1 MKSPKTIFLF
11 LALVCAGNS
20 FGQTKEETITWLK
33 EKFANAHLYD
43 FMEPAKQKLKIESIN
58 ECEVVF
64 TFESKRKEDG
74 GFSRTTIPF
83 ANLKMKK
90 TSDKYYT
97 KVIGN
102 KAMAIKSECE
112 TCESKTYYTSSS
124 VIEIEETE
132 VDLFSRIEKAAA
144 HLATFCAK
152 NKQAF

>member
-1 MKSPKTIFLF
+1 MKALKALFLF
-11 LALVCAGNS
+11 LAMMYAGNS
-20 FGQTKEETITWLK
+20 YAQTKEETIAWLK

-64 TFESKRKEDG
+64 TYESKRKEDG
-74 GFSRTTIPF
+74 GFTRTTIPF
-83 ANLKMKK
+83 ANLEMIK

-97 KVIGN
+97 KEIGN

-112 TCESKTYYTSSS
+112 TCEKTINDSSS
-124 VIEIEETE
+124 GIEIEETE

>member
-64 TFESKRKEDG
+64 TYESKRKEDG

-90 TSDKYYT
+90 TGTETYLN
-97 KVIGN
+97 VIGN
-102 KAMAIKSECE
+102 KAHAIKSECE

-124 VIEIEETE
+124 AIEIEETE
-132 VDLFSRIEKAAA
+132 VDLFGRIEKAAA

>member
-1 MKSPKTIFLF
+1 MIISS
-11 LALVCAGNS
+11 NS
-20 FGQTKEETITWLK
+20 YGQTKEETIAWLK

-64 TFESKRKEDG
+64 TYESKRKEDG

-90 TSDKYYT
+90 TGDRNDEKS
-97 KVIGN
+97 IGN
-102 KAMAIKSECE
+102 MAKAIKREWE
-112 TCESKTYYTSSS
+112 TSKKTRNDSSS
-124 VIEIEETE
+124 SIHIEETE

>member
-1 MKSPKTIFLF
+1 MKILRALFLF
-11 LALVCAGNS
+11 FLCVSVNS
-20 FGQTKEETITWLK
+20 AFAQTKEETIAWLK

-43 FMEPAKQKLKIESIN
+43 FMEPAKQKVKIESIN

-64 TFESKRKEDG
+64 TYESKRKEDG

-90 TSDKYYT
+90 TGTETYLN
-97 KVIGN
+97 VIGN
-102 KAMAIKSECE
+102 KAHAIKSECE

-124 VIEIEETE
+124 DIEIEETE

>member
-1 MKSPKTIFLF
+1 MKLLKTLFLF
-11 LALVCAGNS
+11 LAMMYAGNS
-20 FGQTKEETITWLK
+20 YAQTKEETIAWLK

-64 TFESKRKEDG
+64 TYESKRKEDG
-74 GFSRTTIPF
+74 GFTRTTIPF
-83 ANLKMKK
+83 ANLEMIK

-97 KVIGN
+97 KEIGN

-112 TCESKTYYTSSS
+112 TCEKTINESSS
-124 VIEIEETE
+124 GIEIEETE
-132 VDLFSRIEKAAA
+132 VDLFRRIEKAAA

>member
-1 MKSPKTIFLF
+1 MKKLKTLFLF
-11 LALVCAGNS
+11 LALVCAVNS
-20 FGQTKEETITWLK
+20 FGQTKEETIAWLK

-64 TFESKRKEDG
+64 TYESKRKEDG

-83 ANLKMKK
+83 ANLKMIKSG
-90 TSDKYYT
+90 TETYLN
-97 KVIGN
+97 VIGN
-102 KAMAIKSECE
+102 KAKAIKSECE
-112 TCESKTYYTSSS
+112 TCESKTYYTTNSS
-124 VIEIEETE
+124 IQIEETE

>member
-1 MKSPKTIFLF
+1 MKALKALFLF
-11 LALVCAGNS
+11 LAMMYAGNS
-20 FGQTKEETITWLK
+20 YAQTKEETIAWLK

-43 FMEPAKQKLKIESIN
+43 FMEPAKQKVKIESIN

-64 TFESKRKEDG
+64 TYESKREQDG

-83 ANLKMKK
+83 ANLEMRK
-90 TSDKYYT
+90 TSDENYL

-102 KAMAIKSECE
+102 KANAIKRECE
-112 TCESKTYYTSSS
+112 TCERKTYNTSSS
-124 VIEIEETE
+124 SIEIEETE

>member
-1 MKSPKTIFLF
+1 MKTLKTFIVL
-11 LALVCAGNS
+11 LVMIISSNS
-20 FGQTKEETITWLK
+20 YGQTKEETIAWLK

-64 TFESKRKEDG
+64 TYESKRKEDG
-74 GFSRTTIPF
+74 GFSRITIPF
-83 ANLKMKK
+83 ANLKMEQTEDRNDEKR
-90 TSDKYYT
+90 
-97 KVIGN
+97 IGN
-102 KAMAIKSECE
+102 KAKAIKSECE
-112 TCESKTYYTSSS
+112 TCESKTYNTSNSS
-124 VIEIEETE
+124 IHIEETE

>member
-1 MKSPKTIFLF
+1 MKALKALFLF
-11 LALVCAGNS
+11 LAMMYAGNS
-20 FGQTKEETITWLK
+20 YAQTKEETIAWLK

-43 FMEPAKQKLKIESIN
+43 FMEPAKQKVKIESIN

-64 TFESKRKEDG
+64 TYESKRKEDG
-74 GFSRTTIPF
+74 GFTRTTIPF
-83 ANLKMKK
+83 ANLVMKK
-90 TSDKYYT
+90 TSDVNYL

-102 KAMAIKSECE
+102 KANAIKREWE
-112 TCESKTYYTSSS
+112 TSKKTINDSSS
-124 VIEIEETE
+124 SIEIEETE

>member
-1 MKSPKTIFLF
+1 MKTLKTFIVLI
-11 LALVCAGNS
+11 VMIISSNS
-20 FGQTKEETITWLK
+20 YGQTKEETIAWLK

-64 TFESKRKEDG
+64 TYESKRKEDG
-74 GFSRTTIPF
+74 GFSRITIPF
-83 ANLKMKK
+83 ANLKMEQTGDRNDEKSIGNMANAIKREWETSKK
-90 TSDKYYT
+90 TIND
-97 KVIGN
+97 
-102 KAMAIKSECE
+102 
-112 TCESKTYYTSSS
+112 SSS
-124 VIEIEETE
+124 SIEIEETE

>member
-1 MKSPKTIFLF
+1 MKKLKTLFLF
-11 LALVCAGNS
+11 LALVCAVNS
-20 FGQTKEETITWLK
+20 FGQTKEETIAWLK

-64 TFESKRKEDG
+64 TYESKRKEDG
-74 GFSRTTIPF
+74 GFSRITIPF
-83 ANLKMKK
+83 ANLKMEQTGDRNDEK
-90 TSDKYYT
+90 S
-97 KVIGN
+97 IGN
-102 KAMAIKSECE
+102 KAKAIKSECE
-112 TCESKTYYTSSS
+112 TCKSKTYNTSNTS
-124 VIEIEETE
+124 IHIEETE

>member
-1 MKSPKTIFLF
+1 MKLLKTLFLF
-11 LALVCAGNS
+11 LAMMYAGNS
-20 FGQTKEETITWLK
+20 YAQTKEETIEWLK

-43 FMEPAKQKLKIESIN
+43 FMEPAKQKVKIESIN

-64 TFESKRKEDG
+64 TYESKRKEDG

-90 TSDKYYT
+90 TGDRNDEKS
-97 KVIGN
+97 IGN
-102 KAMAIKSECE
+102 MANAIKSECE
-112 TCESKTYYTSSS
+112 TCKSKTYNTSNTS
-124 VIEIEETE
+124 IHIEETE

>member
-1 MKSPKTIFLF
+1 MKALKALFLF
-11 LALVCAGNS
+11 LAMMYAGNS
-20 FGQTKEETITWLK
+20 YAQTKEETIAWLK

-43 FMEPAKQKLKIESIN
+43 FMEPAKQKVKIESIN

-64 TFESKRKEDG
+64 TYESKRKEDG

-90 TSDKYYT
+90 TGDRNDEKS
-97 KVIGN
+97 IGN
-102 KAMAIKSECE
+102 MANAIKMEWE
-112 TCESKTYYTSSS
+112 TSKKTINDSSS
-124 VIEIEETE
+124 SIHIEETE

>member
-1 MKSPKTIFLF
+1 MKLLKTLFLF
-11 LALVCAGNS
+11 LAMMYAGNS
-20 FGQTKEETITWLK
+20 YAQTKEETIAWLK

-64 TFESKRKEDG
+64 TYESKRKEDG
-74 GFSRTTIPF
+74 GFSRITIPF
-83 ANLKMKK
+83 ANLKMEQTGDRNDEKSIGNMANAIKREWETSKK
-90 TSDKYYT
+90 TIND
-97 KVIGN
+97 
-102 KAMAIKSECE
+102 
-112 TCESKTYYTSSS
+112 SSS
-124 VIEIEETE
+124 SIEIEETE

>member
-1 MKSPKTIFLF
+1 MKTLKTFIVL
-11 LALVCAGNS
+11 LVMIISSNS
-20 FGQTKEETITWLK
+20 YGQTKEETIAWLK

-64 TFESKRKEDG
+64 TYESKRKEDG

-90 TSDKYYT
+90 TGTETYLN
-97 KVIGN
+97 VIGN
-102 KAMAIKSECE
+102 KANAIKRECE
-112 TCESKTYYTSSS
+112 TCESKTYNTSNSS
-124 VIEIEETE
+124 IHIEETE

>member
-64 TFESKRKEDG
+64 TYESKRKEDG
-74 GFSRTTIPF
+74 GFSRITIPF

-90 TSDKYYT
+90 KGDRNDEKS
-97 KVIGN
+97 IGN
-102 KAMAIKSECE
+102 MANAIKIECE
-112 TCESKTYYTSSS
+112 TCKTYNTSNTS
-124 VIEIEETE
+124 IHIEETE

>member
-1 MKSPKTIFLF
+1 MKTLKTFIVL
-11 LALVCAGNS
+11 LVMIISSNS
-20 FGQTKEETITWLK
+20 YGQTKEETIAWLK

-64 TFESKRKEDG
+64 TYESKREKDG

-83 ANLKMKK
+83 ANLKMKQTGDRNDEK
-90 TSDKYYT
+90 S
-97 KVIGN
+97 IGN
-102 KAMAIKSECE
+102 KAKAIKEECE
-112 TCESKTYYTSSS
+112 TCESKTYNTSSS
-124 VIEIEETE
+124 SIEIEETE

>member
-1 MKSPKTIFLF
+1 M
-11 LALVCAGNS
+11 
-20 FGQTKEETITWLK
+20 
-33 EKFANAHLYD
+33 
-43 FMEPAKQKLKIESIN
+43 KIESIN

-64 TFESKRKEDG
+64 TYESKRKDDG

-90 TSDKYYT
+90 TGDRNDEKS
-97 KVIGN
+97 IGN
-102 KAMAIKSECE
+102 MANAIKSECE
-112 TCESKTYYTSSS
+112 TCKSKTHNTSYTS
-124 VIEIEETE
+124 IHIEETE

>member
-11 LALVCAGNS
+11 LALVCAVNS
-20 FGQTKEETITWLK
+20 FGQTKEETIAWLK

-64 TFESKRKEDG
+64 TYESKRKEDG

-90 TSDKYYT
+90 TGDRNDEKS
-97 KVIGN
+97 IGN
-102 KAMAIKSECE
+102 MAKAIKREWE
-112 TCESKTYYTSSS
+112 TSKKTRNDSSS
-124 VIEIEETE
+124 SIHIEETE

>member
-1 MKSPKTIFLF
+1 MKKLKTLFLF
-11 LALVCAGNS
+11 LAMMYAGNS
-20 FGQTKEETITWLK
+20 YAQTKEETIEWLK

-43 FMEPAKQKLKIESIN
+43 FMEPAKQKVKIESIN

-64 TFESKRKEDG
+64 TYESKRKDDG
-74 GFSRTTIPF
+74 GFSRDTIPF

-90 TSDKYYT
+90 TGDRNDEKS
-97 KVIGN
+97 IGN
-102 KAMAIKSECE
+102 MANAIKSECE
-112 TCESKTYYTSSS
+112 TCKSKTYNTSNTS
-124 VIEIEETE
+124 IHIEETE

>member
-1 MKSPKTIFLF
+1 MKLLKTIFLF

-20 FGQTKEETITWLK
+20 YGQTKEETIAWLK
-33 EKFANAHLYD
+33 EKFANAHLFD
-43 FMEPAKQKLKIESIN
+43 FMEPAKQKVKIESIN

-64 TFESKRKEDG
+64 TYESKREEDG
-74 GFSRTTIPF
+74 GFSRDTIPF

-90 TSDKYYT
+90 TGDRNDEKS
-97 KVIGN
+97 IGN
-102 KAMAIKSECE
+102 MAKAIKSECE
-112 TCESKTYYTSSS
+112 TCEKTINDSSS
-124 VIEIEETE
+124 GIEIEETE

>member
-1 MKSPKTIFLF
+1 MKKLKTLFLF
-11 LALVCAGNS
+11 LALVCAVNS
-20 FGQTKEETITWLK
+20 FGQTKEETIAWLK

-64 TFESKRKEDG
+64 TYESKRKEDG
-74 GFSRTTIPF
+74 GFSRITIPF
-83 ANLKMKK
+83 ANLKMEQTGDRNDEK
-90 TSDKYYT
+90 S
-97 KVIGN
+97 IGN
-102 KAMAIKSECE
+102 MANAIKSECE
-112 TCESKTYYTSSS
+112 TCKSKTYNTSNTS
-124 VIEIEETE
+124 IHIEETE

>member
-1 MKSPKTIFLF
+1 MIISS
-11 LALVCAGNS
+11 NS
-20 FGQTKEETITWLK
+20 YGQTKEETIAWLK

-64 TFESKRKEDG
+64 TYESKRKEDG
-74 GFSRTTIPF
+74 GFSRITIPF
-83 ANLKMKK
+83 ANLKMEQTGDRNDEK
-90 TSDKYYT
+90 S
-97 KVIGN
+97 IGN
-102 KAMAIKSECE
+102 KAKAIKSECE
-112 TCESKTYYTSSS
+112 TCESKTYNTSNSS
-124 VIEIEETE
+124 IHIEETE

>member
-1 MKSPKTIFLF
+1 MKTLKTFFVLI
-11 LALVCAGNS
+11 AMVITSSGYA
-20 FGQTKEETITWLK
+20 QTKEETIAWLK

-43 FMEPAKQKLKIESIN
+43 FMEPAKQKVKIESIN

-64 TFESKRKEDG
+64 TYESKRKEDG

-83 ANLKMKK
+83 ANLVMIK
-90 TSDKYYT
+90 TGDKYYS

-102 KAMAIKSECE
+102 KAMAIKRECE
-112 TCESKTYYTSSS
+112 TCKSKTYNTSHTS
-124 VIEIEETE
+124 IHIEETE

>member
-1 MKSPKTIFLF
+1 MKSLKTLLLF
-11 LALVCAGNS
+11 LAMMYAGNS
-20 FGQTKEETITWLK
+20 YAQTKEETIAWLK

-64 TFESKRKEDG
+64 TYESKRKEDG
-74 GFSRTTIPF
+74 GFTRTTIPF
-83 ANLKMKK
+83 ANLEMIK

-97 KVIGN
+97 KEIGN

-112 TCESKTYYTSSS
+112 TCEKTINDSSS
-124 VIEIEETE
+124 GIEIEETE

-152 NKQAF
+152 NKQTF

>member
-1 MKSPKTIFLF
+1 MKVLKTLFLF
-11 LALVCAGNS
+11 LAMMYAGNS
-20 FGQTKEETITWLK
+20 YAQTKEETIAWLK

-64 TFESKRKEDG
+64 TYESKRKEDG
-74 GFSRTTIPF
+74 GFTRTTIPF
-83 ANLKMKK
+83 ANLEMIK

-97 KVIGN
+97 KEIGN

>member
-1 MKSPKTIFLF
+1 MKALKALFLF
-11 LALVCAGNS
+11 LAMMYAGNS
-20 FGQTKEETITWLK
+20 YAQTKEETISWLK

-43 FMEPAKQKLKIESIN
+43 FMEPAKQKVKIESIN

-64 TFESKRKEDG
+64 TYESKRKEDG
-74 GFSRTTIPF
+74 GFSRITIPF
-83 ANLKMKK
+83 ANLKMEQTGDRNDEK
-90 TSDKYYT
+90 S
-97 KVIGN
+97 IGN
-102 KAMAIKSECE
+102 KAKAIKSECE

>member
-1 MKSPKTIFLF
+1 MKTLKTFIVLI
-11 LALVCAGNS
+11 VMIISSNS
-20 FGQTKEETITWLK
+20 YGQTKEETIAWLK

-64 TFESKRKEDG
+64 TYESKRKEDG
-74 GFSRTTIPF
+74 GFSRITIPF
-83 ANLKMKK
+83 ANLKMEQTGDRNDEK
-90 TSDKYYT
+90 S
-97 KVIGN
+97 IGN
-102 KAMAIKSECE
+102 KAKAIKSECE
-112 TCESKTYYTSSS
+112 TCESKTYNTSNSS
-124 VIEIEETE
+124 IHIEETE